1 LRWLA
6 ALLVWASA
14 AQAQVVEV
22 RDGDALARFENP
34 TNRYGHGIMG
44 DLPEWGRLCLMN
56 AGQIACVDLPETS
69 VFEDIAPRLADL
81 DGDGWME
88 AVVIESSVTGG
99 ASLVVYR
106 LEKGKLQRIAT
117 PPIGQRNR
125 WLAPAGIADF
135 DGDGYIE
142 IAYVDRPHLAKILRV
157 WRYKDGRLEQLAAA
171 AGITNHRI
179 GEDFITGGV
188 RDCGDGPEMVL
199 ADAQWQSVI
208 AVRFDGNELQAEAVE
223 PFSAA
228 AVARA
233 LQCK

>member
-1 LRWLA
+1 MRWLA

-22 RDGDALARFENP
+22 HDGDALARFENP

-117 PPIGQRNR
+117 SPIGQRNR

-142 IAYVDRPHLAKILRV
+142 IACCGCKFCIFSLK
-157 WRYKDGRLEQLAAA
+157 KDIFSSIVR
-171 AGITNHRI
+171 
-179 GEDFITGGV
+179 GGTIS
-188 RDCGDGPEMVL
+188 L
-199 ADAQWQSVI
+199 Y
-208 AVRFDGNELQAEAVE
+208 
-223 PFSAA
+223 
-228 AVARA
+228 
-233 LQCK
+233 